1 MDENIF
7 KYGSYNVDKG
17 TLLKSLQY
25 ENNIRSFSRHK
36 RYTPEQESEFRDIV
50 QYLQNGIQNNTISGT
65 GFGKFT
71 DLSETPMEYSEI
83 YGDALNYVHQ
93 IANKIGDSKPKQKIV
108 KEDGKVAEAF
118 DINKHGFQNYF
129 LTQLEP
135 FNTTGEF
142 GADVITG
149 YRNQF
154 ENDLSKAILD
164 FNKKISEY
172 QTKYNN
178 FKDLD
183 FSNNP
188 ITAEEYNQ
196 GLENLKEGLADGN
209 VDAVDRSLARRLNV
223 SQLLNAV
230 FGNESN
236 PILSSWKKDKSN
248 INSDII
254 KARAFQNELEAEIDN
269 VTSIDP
275 TNSVSYLDYNK
286 VESSNKNQTKTAV
299 QSEKEWGD
307 NTTLSNYWQTIKDAP
322 GLSGIKDSDK
332 LRFGALLA
340 DIISI
345 IDPEPLSAAGLGYS
359 SDILNLQADNMD
371 GINDSYWDDILNFGV
386 STIGM
391 IPAVGDVA
399 VGWKAFKGLKKIAKV
414 LIPAITAA
422 GASNALINSEEI
434 TQSIEN
440 LLSGNLG
447 NINDWRNLYTGITLL
462 MGSANAAK
470 SIRGFRAAKNAV
482 ENSTDALQVTVK
494 QNGKNQDIYIT
505 DTKGVDDLTK
515 LKDKPDEFKKYL
527 KDNYEG
533 LDNIELGKIN
543 TIKTKVPDGDNKTWY
558 GKPKKKT
565 VETKS
570 VETSSIKINAS
581 IPEKRFARIK
591 AYMDDIIKGT
601 PQQRK
606 RTSDNTIVDEN
617 IPKSTGDEGNTN
629 IPKTEEIPIETGK
642 PNTTEGDTPQVITE
656 KPKESQTLEGSTPAS
671 EIKPDINPDV
681 ESNLSKS
688 LRNKDITDKPARP
701 KPTINRESFEGL
713 HQIIHRSNL
722 PGDSKGLARM
732 NLNDLQNM
740 VKTKPDLNR
749 ARQVFKGKQAK
760 SKQYKQALSDLM
772 DVGISQKEAKKI
784 LFEIGAYKQGGILK
798 AEGGIKLNIPMSYKG
813 WDEFFDYD
821 FLTGIFNLKSDYD
834 KNKFDNWLQTN
845 NIKYTPPTKNYG
857 IDYTIPEG
865 DYTTVYNPNAMSIGI
880 KGANNDKRAKNLI
893 PSSTDNELDLN
904 NHLKNNSMYQG
915 EHENNRVSDL
925 LTFYHNLGKPKY
937 LDGFIKHYNFI
948 IDKFYD
954 FKRSKEGVT
963 YGESNA
969 ANEFNHNHYKVYRSH
984 NDLKGYDPNSIRING
999 TATMARGVDITDND
1013 IELDMSSDADFSKML
1028 GNKKIYKAAD
1038 GRLYYIDPATAT
1050 LSTQDAKDSDQ
1061 KVKDPNK
1068 PGVTHDMGGDG
1079 NNDKIPDPMPTKKDY
1094 IDYQVPISTAQ
1105 LLGALYANKKMYEIS
1120 NQVEPLLYSPKED
1133 YRWTY
1138 GNLRAMVAGRKQAAD
1153 LARQVARPL
1162 TSDGSLQTA
1171 AAFEAFNQGQNY
1183 IQEGERIDDETLT
1196 ENMEK
1201 AWQQNLENHENRYN
1215 IAMKNRENM
1224 HQVDREKLLA
1234 KANWFRANYES
1245 IDNFTNAMKTLI
1257 VTDQRKKESM
1267 QDMYHQLG
1275 LRQWSERNPDQIVD
1289 NWGEYEQSL
1298 WEKGTSGQEMDAEE
1312 QANYNKLRKLV
1323 NMGYYRMLAADSN
1336 VYLTKPDAKSIK
1348 YPFEITIAPQGKRGG
1363 KITPEMSKTI
1373 ISFLKEKNKN
1383 YNKAIDRSIRGLY
1396 NHIKLQRK

>member
-7 KYGSYNVDKG
+7 KYGSYDVDKG

-183 FSNNP
+183 FSTSL

-196 GLENLKEGLADGN
+196 GLEDLKKGLADGN

-230 FGNESN
+230 FGSESN
-236 PILSSWKKDKSN
+236 PILSSQKKDKNPN
-248 INSDII
+248 IDSDII
-254 KARAFQNELEAEIDN
+254 KARAFQKELQAKIDN
-269 VTSIDP
+269 VTSTDP

-286 VESSNKNQTKTAV
+286 IESLNKNQTKTAI

-340 DIISI
+340 DISSI
-345 IDPEPLSAAGLGYS
+345 IDPEPLSAAGLGYA

-371 GINDSYWDDILNFGV
+371 GINDSYWDDVLNFGV
-386 STIGM
+386 STVG
-391 IPAVGDVA
+391 AVPVLGDVA

-414 LIPAITAA
+414 LIPVITVA
-422 GASNALINSEEI
+422 GASNTLINSEEI

-440 LLSGNLG
+440 LLSGNLS
-447 NINDWRNLYTGITLL
+447 NVNDWRNLYTGITLL

-482 ENSTDALQVTVK
+482 ENSTDALQATVK

-505 DTKGVDDLTK
+505 DTKGIDDLTK

-543 TIKTKVPDGDNKTWY
+543 TTKIKVPDGDNKTWY

-565 VETKS
+565 VETTS
-570 VETSSIKINAS
+570 VETSSTKINAS
-581 IPEKRFARIK
+581 VPEKRFARIK

-617 IPKSTGDEGNTN
+617 VPKSTGDEGNTN
-629 IPKTEEIPIETGK
+629 IPKTEETPIETGK
-642 PNTTEGDTPQVITE
+642 LNTVEDDTPQVTIE

-671 EIKPDINPDV
+671 KIEANTKVDFSTKITSQVASINIKNLRKILKKQISKDTELERALNILDSRQSSSGVYAARTADDV
-681 ESNLSKS
+681 AK
-688 LRNKDITDKPARP
+688 
-701 KPTINRESFEGL
+701 
-713 HQIIHRSNL
+713 
-722 PGDSKGLARM
+722 KGGIGG
-732 NLNDLQNM
+732 
-740 VKTKPDLNR
+740 TKEY
-749 ARQVFKGKQAK
+749 GKV
-760 SKQYKQALSDLM
+760 YQALISIGKSPEEAVQILR
-772 DVGISQKEAKKI
+772 DVRFS
-784 LFEIGAYKQGGILK
+784 KQGGILK
-798 AEGGIKLNIPMSYKG
+798 AEGGIKFDNVDLLNHSKYQG
-813 WDEFFDYD
+813 WNEFFNYD
-821 FLTGIFNLKSDYD
+821 ITTGNLSLKPNYD
-834 KNKFDNWLQTN
+834 KEKFNAWLTAN
-845 NIKYTPPTKNYG
+845 NLQFNAPTKNYG
-857 IDYTIPEG
+857 NNYTIPEG
-865 DYTTVYNPNAMSIGI
+865 DYTIVYNPNAMSNGL
-880 KGANNDKRAKNLI
+880 KGATNDKRAKNLI
-893 PSSTDNELDLN
+893 PSAANPDNEIDLN
-904 NHLKNNSMYQG
+904 SHLKPMYDGDHEKNRVNDILNFYNNSGLEANDIDQFLNNYNKKIDQMYA
-915 EHENNRVSDL
+915 
-925 LTFYHNLGKPKY
+925 Y
-937 LDGFIKHYNFI
+937 
-948 IDKFYD
+948 
-954 FKRSKEGVT
+954 KRSKEGTT
-963 YGESNA
+963 YDKNGNDLTQG
-969 ANEFNHNHYKVYRSH
+969 FNQSHNSIYASH
-984 NDLKGYDPNSIRING
+984 NDRYGYDVNTEHING

-1013 IELDMSSDADFSKML
+1013 IELDMSSDANFSKML
-1028 GNKKIYKAAD
+1028 GNKKLYKAAD

-1050 LSTQDAKDSDQ
+1050 LSTS
-1061 KVKDPNK
+1061 KDPNQKVTDPDK
-1068 PGVTHDMGGDG
+1068 PGVTHDMSGGG
-1079 NNDKIPDPMPTKKDY
+1079 NNDKSSDPMPTKKDY

-1105 LLGALYANKKMYEIS
+1105 LLGALYANKKMYEIN

-1171 AAFEAFNQGQNY
+1171 VAFEAFNQGQNY

-1215 IAMKNRENM
+1215 IAMKNRENT

-1348 YPFEITIAPQGKRGG
+1348 YPFNIEILQGESPIKKRGG

>member
-7 KYGSYNVDKG
+7 KYGSYDVDKG

-25 ENNIRSFSRHK
+25 ENNIKSFSRHK

-50 QYLQNGIQNNTISGT
+50 YYLQNGIKNNTISGT
-65 GFGKFT
+65 GLGKFT
-71 DLSETPMEYSEI
+71 DISETPMEYSEI

-93 IANKIGDSKPKQKIV
+93 IANKIGDSKPKQKV
-108 KEDGKVAEAF
+108 VEEKEPGVETF

-142 GADVITG
+142 GADIITE

-154 ENDLSKAILD
+154 GNDLSKAILN
-164 FNKKISEY
+164 FNEKISEY
-172 QTKYNN
+172 QKKYNN
-178 FKDLD
+178 FRDLD
-183 FSNNP
+183 FSNSS

-196 GLENLKEGLADGN
+196 GLNALKAGLADGS

-230 FGNESN
+230 FGSESN
-236 PILSSWKKDKSN
+236 PILPNQKKDTNPN
-248 INSDII
+248 IDPDII
-254 KARAFQNELEAEIDN
+254 KARAFQKELQAEIDN
-269 VTSIDP
+269 VTSTDP
-275 TNSVSYLDYNK
+275 TNSVSYLNYDK

-340 DIISI
+340 DISSI

-371 GINDSYWDDILNFGV
+371 GINDSYWDDVLNFGA

-391 IPAVGDVA
+391 IPVVGDVA

-414 LIPAITAA
+414 LIPAITVA

-440 LLSGNLG
+440 LLSGNL
-447 NINDWRNLYTGITLL
+447 NNVNDWRKLYTGITLL

-505 DTKGVDDLTK
+505 DTKGIDDLTK

-533 LDNIELGKIN
+533 LDDIELGKIN
-543 TIKTKVPDGDNKTWY
+543 TTKTKVPDGDNKTWY

-565 VETKS
+565 VETTS
-570 VETSSIKINAS
+570 VETANTKINAT

-591 AYMDDIIKGT
+591 AYMEDVIKGT

-606 RTSDNTIVDEN
+606 KTSDNPIDNDGT
-617 IPKSTGDEGNTN
+617 PKNTDN
-629 IPKTEEIPIETGK
+629 KDNTSIPKTEETPVETSK
-642 PNTTEGDTPQVITE
+642 LNTVEGDTPQVTTE
-656 KPKESQTLEGSTPAS
+656 KSKESQTLEGSTPAS
-671 EIKPDINPDV
+671 KIEADIKVDLSTKIY
-681 ESNLSKS
+681 SNVASKNIKQIRQSLKS
-688 LRNKDITDKPARP
+688 L
-701 KPTINRESFEGL
+701 
-713 HQIIHRSNL
+713 
-722 PGDSKGLARM
+722 
-732 NLNDLQNM
+732 NDPSIEDALD
-740 VKTKPDLNR
+740 TLD
-749 ARQVFKGKQAK
+749 
-760 SKQYKQALSDLM
+760 SKQYLKGGIAQKHAREVLLGNRKPSKEYLT
-772 DVGISQKEAKKI
+772 VYSGLLRKGISEKDAKEILYKAKI
-784 LFEIGAYKQGGILK
+784 HKQGGILK
-798 AEGGIKLNIPMSYKG
+798 AEGGIKFNNINLLNDDKYFG
-813 WDEFFDYD
+813 WDKFFKYD
-821 FLTGIFNLKSDYD
+821 QFTGTLSLLPNYD
-834 KNKFDNWLQTN
+834 KEKFNAWLTTN
-845 NIKYTPPTKNYG
+845 NLQFNAPTKNYG
-857 IDYTIPEG
+857 NNYTIPEG
-865 DYTTVYNPNAMSIGI
+865 DYTTVYNPNAMSIGL
-880 KGANNDKRAKNLI
+880 KGANNDKRAENLI
-893 PSSTDNELDLN
+893 PSNTDNELNLN

-915 EHENNRVSDL
+915 EHEKNRVSDL
-925 LTFYHNLGKPKY
+925 LTFYNNHSKDMS
-937 LDGFIKHYNFI
+937 LDDFLKHYNSI
-948 IDKFYD
+948 IDEFYD
-954 FKRSKEGVT
+954 FKRSNEGVT
-963 YGESNA
+963 YGESDDA
-969 ANEFNHNHYKVYRSH
+969 EAFNSKHYEVYRSH
-984 NDLKGYDPNSIRING
+984 NDLKGYDPNSIKING

-1013 IELDMSSDADFSKML
+1013 IELNMSSDANFSKML
-1028 GNKKIYKAAD
+1028 GNKKLYKAAD

-1050 LSTQDAKDSDQ
+1050 LSTAKDSDQ
-1061 KVKDPNK
+1061 KVKDTDK
-1068 PGVTHDMGGDG
+1068 PGVTHDMGGGG
-1079 NNDKIPDPMPTKKDY
+1079 NNDEIPDPLPTKKDY
-1094 IDYQVPISTAQ
+1094 IDWQVPISTAQ
-1105 LLGALYANKKMYEIS
+1105 LLGALYANKKMYEIN

-1138 GNLRAMVAGRKQAAD
+1138 GNLRAMIAGRKQAAD

-1171 AAFEAFNQGQNY
+1171 AAFEAFDQGQKY

-1289 NWGEYEQSL
+1289 NWGENEQSL
-1298 WEKGTSGQEMDAEE
+1298 WEKGTSGQEMTPEE
-1312 QANYNKLRKLV
+1312 QANYNKLRELV

-1336 VYLTKPDAKSIK
+1336 VYLTKPNAKSIK
-1348 YPFEITIAPQGKRGG
+1348 YPFDITIVQGGAPVKKQGG

>member
-36 RYTPEQESEFRDIV
+36 RYTPEQESEFRDV
-50 QYLQNGIQNNTISGT
+50 VYYLQNGIRNNTISGT
-65 GFGKFT
+65 GLGKFT
-71 DLSETPMEYSEI
+71 DSSETPLEYSEI

-340 DIISI
+340 DISSI

-371 GINDSYWDDILNFGV
+371 GINDSYWDDILNFGA

-440 LLSGNLG
+440 LLSGNLS
-447 NINDWRNLYTGITLL
+447 NVNDWRNLYTGITLL

-494 QNGKNQDIYIT
+494 QNGKNQDIY
-505 DTKGVDDLTK
+505 
-515 LKDKPDEFKKYL
+515 
-527 KDNYEG
+527 
-533 LDNIELGKIN
+533 
-543 TIKTKVPDGDNKTWY
+543 
-558 GKPKKKT
+558 
-565 VETKS
+565 
-570 VETSSIKINAS
+570 
-581 IPEKRFARIK
+581 
-591 AYMDDIIKGT
+591 
-601 PQQRK
+601 
-606 RTSDNTIVDEN
+606 
-617 IPKSTGDEGNTN
+617 
-629 IPKTEEIPIETGK
+629 
-642 PNTTEGDTPQVITE
+642 
-656 KPKESQTLEGSTPAS
+656 
-671 EIKPDINPDV
+671 
-681 ESNLSKS
+681 
-688 LRNKDITDKPARP
+688 
-701 KPTINRESFEGL
+701 
-713 HQIIHRSNL
+713 
-722 PGDSKGLARM
+722 
-732 NLNDLQNM
+732 
-740 VKTKPDLNR
+740 
-749 ARQVFKGKQAK
+749 
-760 SKQYKQALSDLM
+760 
-772 DVGISQKEAKKI
+772 
-784 LFEIGAYKQGGILK
+784 
-798 AEGGIKLNIPMSYKG
+798 
-813 WDEFFDYD
+813 
-821 FLTGIFNLKSDYD
+821 NLK
-834 KNKFDNWLQTN
+834 NKIQKMRLQ
-845 NIKYTPPTKNYG
+845 
-857 IDYTIPEG
+857 
-865 DYTTVYNPNAMSIGI
+865 
-880 KGANNDKRAKNLI
+880 
-893 PSSTDNELDLN
+893 
-904 NHLKNNSMYQG
+904 
-915 EHENNRVSDL
+915 
-925 LTFYHNLGKPKY
+925 
-937 LDGFIKHYNFI
+937 
-948 IDKFYD
+948 
-954 FKRSKEGVT
+954 
-963 YGESNA
+963 
-969 ANEFNHNHYKVYRSH
+969 
-984 NDLKGYDPNSIRING
+984 
-999 TATMARGVDITDND
+999 
-1013 IELDMSSDADFSKML
+1013 
-1028 GNKKIYKAAD
+1028 
-1038 GRLYYIDPATAT
+1038 
-1050 LSTQDAKDSDQ
+1050 
-1061 KVKDPNK
+1061 
-1068 PGVTHDMGGDG
+1068 
-1079 NNDKIPDPMPTKKDY
+1079 
-1094 IDYQVPISTAQ
+1094 
-1105 LLGALYANKKMYEIS
+1105 
-1120 NQVEPLLYSPKED
+1120 
-1133 YRWTY
+1133 
-1138 GNLRAMVAGRKQAAD
+1138 
-1153 LARQVARPL
+1153 
-1162 TSDGSLQTA
+1162 
-1171 AAFEAFNQGQNY
+1171 
-1183 IQEGERIDDETLT
+1183 
-1196 ENMEK
+1196 
-1201 AWQQNLENHENRYN
+1201 
-1215 IAMKNRENM
+1215 
-1224 HQVDREKLLA
+1224 
-1234 KANWFRANYES
+1234 
-1245 IDNFTNAMKTLI
+1245 
-1257 VTDQRKKESM
+1257 
-1267 QDMYHQLG
+1267 
-1275 LRQWSERNPDQIVD
+1275 
-1289 NWGEYEQSL
+1289 
-1298 WEKGTSGQEMDAEE
+1298 
-1312 QANYNKLRKLV
+1312 
-1323 NMGYYRMLAADSN
+1323 
-1336 VYLTKPDAKSIK
+1336 
-1348 YPFEITIAPQGKRGG
+1348 
-1363 KITPEMSKTI
+1363 
-1373 ISFLKEKNKN
+1373 
-1383 YNKAIDRSIRGLY
+1383 
-1396 NHIKLQRK
+1396 